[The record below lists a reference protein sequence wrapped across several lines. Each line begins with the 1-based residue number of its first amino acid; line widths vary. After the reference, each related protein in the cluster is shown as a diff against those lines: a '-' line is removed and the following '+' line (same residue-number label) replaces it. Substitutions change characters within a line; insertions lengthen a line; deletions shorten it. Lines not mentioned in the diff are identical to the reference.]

1 MSVGLGR
8 NWGAFVDWRRVA
20 WATLLGALPVAALPL
35 VAGEYVV
42 HVMAIACYY
51 VILAA
56 SWNLLAGFTG
66 QFSLAHHGF
75 AAIGGY
81 ASGLL
86 VYHLKT
92 PLWVSVPSG
101 IVAAGLAGFMIGVLV
116 LRMRAIYLS
125 IATWAFAET
134 LRILLTAAYEFTRGD
149 LGLSVPSLYG
159 HVRPVVYYYTFA
171 IIAAA
176 CLLLMHVILKSPVGY
191 FMRAIKDDQMRATSL
206 GVDTTRVKLFAFV
219 VSSAMAGLAGVLNAH
234 YVLTLTPS
242 IVDFSEMAKII
253 VMVVIGGMGS
263 FIGPILAVPPIHF
276 LTAYLTDWGE
286 WSMVVFAGIV
296 IVVMR
301 AYPSGLA
308 GAIDAV
314 RRRRASARDAAAGA
328 PTMDRR

>member
-1 MSVGLGR
+1 MSIGLTS

-20 WATLLGALPVAALPL
+20 LTTTLAALPVAAVPF
-35 VAGEYVV
+35 VASEYVV
-42 HVMAIACYY
+42 HVLAIAANY

-75 AAIGGY
+75 AAVGGY
-81 ASGLL
+81 TSGLM
-86 VYHLKT
+86 VYHLKV
-92 PLWVSVPSG
+92 PLWVSVPTG
-101 IVAAGLAGFMIGVLV
+101 ILSAGLAGFLIGILV

-159 HVRPVVYYYTFA
+159 HVRPVVYYYTFVG
-171 IIAAA
+171 IAGL
-176 CLLLMHVILKSPVGY
+176 CLLLMHVILKSPIGY
-191 FMRAIKDDQMRATSL
+191 FMRAVKDDQMRAASL
-206 GVDTTRVKLFAFV
+206 EVDTTRVKLFAFV
-219 VSSAMAGLAGVLNAH
+219 ISSAMAGLAGVLNAH

-263 FIGPILAVPPIHF
+263 FVGPLLATPPIHF

-286 WSMVVFAGIV
+286 WSMVIFAGIV
-296 IVVMR
+296 IVLMR
-301 AYPSGLA
+301 TYPAGL
-308 GAIDAV
+308 GGLIETWN
-314 RRRRASARDAAAGA
+314 RRRKA
-328 PTMDRR
+328 T